1 MEVWAL
7 YAYGASNVLQEML
20 TIKSDDV
27 SGRTRAY
34 EAIVSGNNIPAPEV
48 PESFKVLVK
57 EMKSLGL
64 SVELKGNGTVME
76 MRDDADP
83 SDNKPS
89 VYANKDELEMTAQE
103 ETIDALDDIE
113 SDLGD
118 LLGELDLNTDLD
130 LGDDDNLLFDEDDN
144 EDGKEDK

>member
-1 MEVWAL
+1 
-7 YAYGASNVLQEML
+7 
-20 TIKSDDV
+20 
-27 SGRTRAY
+27 
-34 EAIVSGNNIPAPEV
+34 
-48 PESFKVLVK
+48 
-57 EMKSLGL
+57 
-64 SVELKGNGTVME
+64 
-76 MRDDADP
+76 
-83 SDNKPS
+83 
-89 VYANKDELEMTAQE
+89 MTAQE